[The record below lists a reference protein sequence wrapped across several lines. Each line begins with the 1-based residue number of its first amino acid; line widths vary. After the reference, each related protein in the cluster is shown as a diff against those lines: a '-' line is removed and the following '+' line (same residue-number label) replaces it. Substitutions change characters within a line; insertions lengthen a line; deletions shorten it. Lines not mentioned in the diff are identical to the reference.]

1 MISFSETCHVV
12 SCHDNALEKE
22 KTPSH
27 FTVPEG
33 SPVGVV
39 VVVDHTLD
47 VIQPRV
53 GGADVLG
60 GAGVPDVALQLTM
73 RWCAAL

>member
-1 MISFSETCHVV
+1 M
-12 SCHDNALEKE
+12 EK
-22 KTPSH
+22 KKPPSH
-27 FTVPEG
+27 LTVPEG

-47 VIQPRV
+47 VVEPRV

-60 GAGVPDVALQLTM
+60 GAGVPDVALQVTM
-73 RWCAAL
+73 RWCETLSFFFNPAYG